1 MFCKLWYVCQVLP
14 LPIKI
19 AAKFESLVR
28 KFIWTGKLEKLA
40 LDEIKISREEGGL
53 NVVCIRSKADALFL
67 RQTCRLLAS
76 SQFNSYKHV
85 RYWIGM
91 HMANVIP
98 DMGIGDHA
106 DIVQEY
112 FQHLK
117 RLFLEAHAL

>member
-53 NVVCIRSKADALFL
+53 NVVCIRC
-67 RQTCRLLAS
+67 RCIIPQT
-76 SQFNSYKHV
+76 
-85 RYWIGM
+85 
-91 HMANVIP
+91 
-98 DMGIGDHA
+98 DMQA
-106 DIVQEY
+106 ACKFSV
-112 FQHLK
+112 
-117 RLFLEAHAL
+117 